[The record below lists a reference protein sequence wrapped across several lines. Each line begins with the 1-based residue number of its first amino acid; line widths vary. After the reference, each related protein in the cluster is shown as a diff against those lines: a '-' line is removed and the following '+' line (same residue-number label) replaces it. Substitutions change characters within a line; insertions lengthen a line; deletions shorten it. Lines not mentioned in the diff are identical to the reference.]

1 MDKDLENLLGQGF
14 GQASWTRIW
23 PSFLDKG
30 LDKLLAHLGQG
41 FGQASWTRTWTR
53 IWTSFLDEDLD
64 KDLDHSNVSV
74 NSKFELTETSEIA
87 AVNCELTEAR
97 VNRVLYIYT
106 KKSSSN

>member
-1 MDKDLENLLGQGF
+1 MDKDLDKLLGQGF
-14 GQASWTRIW
+14 GQAS
-23 PSFLDKG
+23 
-30 LDKLLAHLGQG
+30 
-41 FGQASWTRTWTR
+41 WTR

-64 KDLDHSNVSV
+64 KDLDYSNVSV

-97 VNRVLYIYT
+97 VNRVLYIP